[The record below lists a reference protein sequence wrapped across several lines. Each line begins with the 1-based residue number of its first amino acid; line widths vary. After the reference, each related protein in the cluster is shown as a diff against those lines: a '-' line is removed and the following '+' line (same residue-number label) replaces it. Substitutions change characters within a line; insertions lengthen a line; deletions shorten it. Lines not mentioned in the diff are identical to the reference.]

1 MNIITNKV
9 KQVIK
14 EQGSV
19 YFKAFD
25 EKKIEMALMSGDITL
40 KNLELEP
47 KAFLSDSQPFKILT
61 GKIEEV
67 TLEIPWKNLF
77 NEACVIRINGANL
90 KIATKSEEEIN
101 LTEEEEYKALLNEV
115 VFFAKAELEK
125 LVPKKGGIMDF
136 WLLKG
141 LIDRVT
147 NNLQISVRNL
157 RVELHHDDP
166 RPENKFVVEFG
177 MRDFDLHTTDS
188 SFQNKVFTKLDSKE
202 AKEVFKLI
210 NLTNLTVK
218 IRPADSGKDRT
229 LPSNEDYTVFKF
241 SFSIKLTKQSNKTEL
256 LPEYDFTGKLNQNDF
271 AISHWQ
277 IQRVMSL
284 LEFMKHGT
292 TKLEAIRSTFKS
304 VPPELISSYRHVI
317 LEHRNDLKDTQ
328 DSKEAQQKRKVI
340 ANWWQ
345 YSITEVCKNNVK
357 EKKNVAKNK
366 LYGIV
371 SNSALDKIF
380 TSSVP
385 KVILDIYGESFAKYL
400 NGICENNFNTTSIK
414 DEENKVHTLK
424 SLIFTIP
431 KNAQKVI
438 AKRVIADF
446 AVKVKSRQKNTWLNY
461 AKSWVPFLGSMGSDD
476 LSSEEK
482 EMKELLNSEIGKG
495 EEKFG
500 KYILRVNVEI
510 KRGSYCLRDSKTAE
524 GFQINS
530 TTFGLY
536 TKSFVV
542 DFNMFSDKTEAQV
555 SSKGFEFLFERNL
568 NGHVN
573 NCKVIQS
580 TNEPGTNFLD
590 LNYVQMKGKDLISKS
605 IIDIKVQHID
615 IIFINNIISELSRF
629 FKVEENSELAGNALQ
644 KIQTVRKSKAAQK
657 EKSPTD
663 KSEMSLSISIK
674 SPRLLTPL
682 TMNLSELDA
691 NTNLFVFHLGDMEF
705 VNENKPSLKSGTTYD
720 LQLNHCKVEFW
731 EDYGNAVEA
740 LGMSDE
746 KDEITEEK
754 PNVNQVSFILL
765 DLVAKMKYSTSQN
778 SAKQTVSLI
787 MDYFD
792 VKINPYIFHQ
802 LMGIQDLL
810 KFDSVREFNPRP
822 ATMST
827 TSSRSGTK
835 WT

>member
-19 YFKAFD
+19 YFRSFD

-47 KAFLSDSQPFKILT
+47 KAFLSDSQPFKIET
-61 GKIEEV
+61 GKIEEI

-90 KIATKSEEEIN
+90 KIKTKQEKEIN

-115 VFFAKAELEK
+115 VLFAKAELGK
-125 LVPKKGGIMDF
+125 LIPKKGGIMDF

-147 NNLQISVRNL
+147 NNLQISIRNL
-157 RVELHHDDP
+157 RIELHHDDP
-166 RPENKFVVEFG
+166 KPENKFILEFG
-177 MRDFDLHTTDS
+177 MREFDLHTTDS
-188 SFQNKVFTKLDSKE
+188 SFQNKIFTKMDSKE
-202 AKEVFKLI
+202 AKEVYKLI
-210 NLTNLTVK
+210 SLTNLTVK
-218 IRPADSGKDRT
+218 IRPADTPGKDRH
-229 LPSNEDYTVFKF
+229 LSKEDYTVFKF
-241 SFSIKLTKQSNKTEL
+241 SFSVKLIKQSTKTEL
-256 LPEYDFTGKLNQNDF
+256 LPEYDLTGKLNQNDF
-271 AISHWQ
+271 SISHWQ

-284 LEFMKHGT
+284 LEFMKLGNS
-292 TKLEAIRSTFKS
+292 KLESIRSTFKS
-304 VPPELISSYRHVI
+304 IPQERISSYNHVK
-317 LEHRNDLKDTQ
+317 LQHKNDLKDIVE
-328 DSKEAQQKRKVI
+328 SKESMQKRKVI
-340 ANWWQ
+340 TNWWQ
-345 YSITEVCKNNVK
+345 YCITETCRDIIKQ
-357 EKKNVAKNK
+357 KKDVAKSK
-366 LYGIV
+366 LYGVV
-371 SNSALDKIF
+371 SNTSLDKIYA
-380 TSSVP
+380 SAVP
-385 KVILDIYGESFAKYL
+385 KVVLDYYGESFAKYL
-400 NGICENNFNTTSIK
+400 DGICENNFDTTCIK
-414 DEENKVHTLK
+414 DQEKRVHTLK
-424 SLIFTIP
+424 TLIFILP
-431 KNAQKVI
+431 KKSQKAI
-438 AKRVIADF
+438 AKRVVADF
-446 AVKVKSRQKNTWLNY
+446 AVKVKSREQNTWMNY
-461 AKSWVPFLGSMGSDD
+461 AKSWVPFLGSFGNDS

-482 EMKELLNSEIGKG
+482 QMKELLNSEIGKG

-510 KRGSYCLRDSKTAE
+510 KRGSYCLRDDKTAE
-524 GFQINS
+524 GAQVNS

-568 NGHVN
+568 NGRVN

-590 LNYVQMKGKDLISKS
+590 LNFVQLKGKDLINKS
-605 IIDIKVQHID
+605 IIDMKVQHID

-629 FKVEENSELAGNALQ
+629 FKVEENSELAGNAME
-644 KIQTVRKSKAAQK
+644 KIEGIRKSQAALKQKA
-657 EKSPTD
+657 PTTD
-663 KSEMSLSISIK
+663 KSEMSMSISIK

-682 TMNLSELDA
+682 TMNLSELDS
-691 NTNLFVFHLGDMEF
+691 NTNLFVFYLGDMEF
-705 VNENKPSLKSGTTYD
+705 VNVSKPSTKTGTTYD

-746 KDEITEEK
+746 KDEIMEEK
-754 PNVNQVSFILL
+754 ANVNQVNFILL
-765 DLVAKMKYSTSQN
+765 DLVAKLKYSASQN
-778 SAKQTVSLI
+778 SSKQSVMLI
-787 MDYFD
+787 MEYFD

-802 LMGIQDLL
+802 LIGIQDLL
-810 KFDSVREFNPRP
+810 KFDSVIRFNDRL
-822 ATMST
+822 ATMSI
-827 TSSRSGTK
+827 TK
-835 WT
+835 EQKGIK